1 VSYGLCN
8 THCVQT
14 TRLDSS
20 ANDALDGKMLIMPS
34 DFFRFLLQARVV
46 PCYLNP
52 VAQFILCPGYPKALI
67 RLLKFFGWSIVAVFC
82 GLLLGL
88 SGAFL
93 YLSPGL
99 PSVEALRSI
108 QLQIPLRVYSSDNK
122 LIAEFGEMRRT
133 PIRFADIPPN
143 FINALLSAE
152 DDNFANHYGV
162 DPSSLM
168 RAATQLVKS
177 GHIQSGGS
185 TITMQVAKNF
195 FLTSERSFSRK
206 TTEIL
211 LALQIERQ
219 LTKDEILELYVNKI
233 YLGNRAYGIEA
244 AAQVYYGKSIRD
256 VSLAQMAMIA
266 GLPKAPSR
274 FNPLANPARSKERRD
289 WILGRMYKLGK
300 ITEADYTT
308 AINEPLNASYHVP
321 TPEVN
326 APYIAEMARA
336 EMVGRYGSDAYT
348 EGFRVTTTVPSN
360 LQEMANTA
368 LHEGLMTYDQR
379 HGYRGPESRLPGKT
393 REAWATELTKQRTI
407 SSLEPAIVTQVD
419 KTGLQVL
426 TRTGEEHVGWDS
438 MKWARP
444 FLNTNSMGANPKQ
457 PSDVAQVGDLIR
469 VQRQPDNSL
478 KFSQIPQAQGALVS
492 LDPQNGAIRSLVG
505 GFAFE
510 QSNYNRAMQAKR
522 QPGSSFKPFV
532 YSAALDNGYTAASLV
547 NDAPI
552 VFVDEYLD
560 KVWRPKNDTN
570 TFLGP
575 IRLREGL
582 YKSRNLVSI
591 RLVQALGIDRTIDYI
606 SKFGFNKQDLPRN
619 LSLAL
624 GTATLTPMEIATGW
638 STFANGGY
646 KISPYIIDKIESR
659 NGDTLFVANP
669 PSVPQGAAVT
679 NGIAAPT
686 DAQAFTV
693 NATPGEA
700 PAAPGA
706 APQTPAV
713 AERIVDGRTTY
724 ILNSM
729 LEDVIKLGTGRR
741 ALALGRSDIAGKTG
755 TTNESKDAWFSGYNA
770 DYVTTVWTGF
780 DQPESLG
787 KREFGGTVALPI
799 WMNYMAAALKDKPPH
814 TQPEPEGILSL
825 RVDPVSGRAASP
837 GTPGAYFELFK
848 AEDTPPSVNELGNGN
863 APGSP
868 LPADEAAPIDLF

>member
-1 VSYGLCN
+1 
-8 THCVQT
+8 
-14 TRLDSS
+14 
-20 ANDALDGKMLIMPS
+20 M
-34 DFFRFLLQARVV
+34 
-46 PCYLNP
+46 
-52 VAQFILCPGYPKALI
+52 I

-82 GLLLGL
+82 GLLLAL

-108 QLQIPLRVYSSDNK
+108 QLQIPLRVYSSDGK

-195 FLTSERSFSRK
+195 FLSSERSFSRK

-300 ITEADYTT
+300 ISEADYTA

-348 EGFRVTTTVPSN
+348 EGFRVTTTVPSD
-360 LQEMANTA
+360 LQELANTA
-368 LHEGLMTYDQR
+368 VHEGLITYDQR

-393 REAWATELTKQRTI
+393 HAAWAQELTKQRSI
-407 SSLEPAIVTQVD
+407 SGLEPAIVTQVD
-419 KTGLQVL
+419 KNGLQVL

-444 FLNTNSMGANPKQ
+444 FLNTNSMGAAPKQ

-469 VQRQPDNSL
+469 VQRQADNSL
-478 KFSQIPQAQGALVS
+478 KFRQIPVVQGALVS

-510 QSNYNRAMQAKR
+510 QSNYNRALQAKR

-575 IRLREGL
+575 IRMREAL

-591 RLVQALGIDRTIDYI
+591 RLLQSLGVDRTIDYI

-638 STFANGGY
+638 SVFANGGY
-646 KISPYIIDKIESR
+646 KVTPYIIDKIESR
-659 NGDTLFVANP
+659 NGETLFTANP
-669 PSVPQGAAVT
+669 PSVPAGNTASS
-679 NGIAAPT
+679 GIAAP
-686 DAQAFTV
+686 AQQGFTV
-693 NATPGEA
+693 DNVPGETPSQA
-700 PAAPGA
+700 PVQA
-706 APQTPAV
+706 PAV
-713 AERIVDGRTTY
+713 AERIIDGRTTY

-741 ALALGRSDIAGKTG
+741 ALALGRTDLAGKTG

-787 KREFGGTVALPI
+787 RREYGGTVALPI
-799 WMNYMAAALKDKPPH
+799 WMNYMGAALKDKPAH
-814 TQPEPEGILSL
+814 TQAEPEGILSL
-825 RVDPVSGRAASP
+825 RVDPVSGRAATP
-837 GTPGAYFELFK
+837 GTPNAYFELFK
-848 AEDTPPSVNELGNGN
+848 SEDTPPSVNELGNGY

-868 LPADEAAPIDLF
+868 LPADESAPIDLF

>member
-1 VSYGLCN
+1 
-8 THCVQT
+8 
-14 TRLDSS
+14 
-20 ANDALDGKMLIMPS
+20 M
-34 DFFRFLLQARVV
+34 
-46 PCYLNP
+46 
-52 VAQFILCPGYPKALI
+52 I

-368 LHEGLMTYDQR
+368 VHEGLMTYDQR

-575 IRLREGL
+575 IRMREGAL
-582 YKSRNLVSI
+582 QVAQPGVDPPAASAGRRPHH
-591 RLVQALGIDRTIDYI
+591 RLHQQVRLQQAGPAAQPVPGPGHRDPDANGNRHRLEHLRQRRLQDQPRTSSTR
-606 SKFGFNKQDLPRN
+606 SK
-619 LSLAL
+619 AA
-624 GTATLTPMEIATGW
+624 TATRC
-638 STFANGGY
+638 S
-646 KISPYIIDKIESR
+646 SP
-659 NGDTLFVANP
+659 T
-669 PSVPQGAAVT
+669 
-679 NGIAAPT
+679 
-686 DAQAFTV
+686 
-693 NATPGEA
+693 
-700 PAAPGA
+700 
-706 APQTPAV
+706 
-713 AERIVDGRTTY
+713 
-724 ILNSM
+724 
-729 LEDVIKLGTGRR
+729 RR
-741 ALALGRSDIAGKTG
+741 AFRKATSPAMASPPRSRPTP
-755 TTNESKDAWFSGYNA
+755 SPS
-770 DYVTTVWTGF
+770 
-780 DQPESLG
+780 
-787 KREFGGTVALPI
+787 
-799 WMNYMAAALKDKPPH
+799 
-814 TQPEPEGILSL
+814 TQP
-825 RVDPVSGRAASP
+825 RAKP
-837 GTPGAYFELFK
+837 
-848 AEDTPPSVNELGNGN
+848 
-863 APGSP
+863 
-868 LPADEAAPIDLF
+868 

>member
-1 VSYGLCN
+1 
-8 THCVQT
+8 
-14 TRLDSS
+14 
-20 ANDALDGKMLIMPS
+20 M
-34 DFFRFLLQARVV
+34 
-46 PCYLNP
+46 
-52 VAQFILCPGYPKALI
+52 I
-67 RLLKFFGWSIVAVFC
+67 RLLKFFGYSFVAIVC
-82 GLLLGL
+82 GLLLVF
-88 SGAFL
+88 SGAYL

-108 QLQIPLRVYSSDNK
+108 QLQIPLRVYSSDEK

-162 DPSSLM
+162 DPSSLV

-206 TTEIL
+206 ATEIL

-244 AAQVYYGKSIRD
+244 ASQVYYGKSIRD
-256 VSLAQMAMIA
+256 ASLAQMAMIA

-300 ITEADYTT
+300 IDQSAYESAV
-308 AINEPLNASYHVP
+308 AEPLNASYHVP
-321 TPEVN
+321 TPEVS

-348 EGFRVTTTVPSN
+348 EGFRVTTTIPSN
-360 LQEMANTA
+360 LQEIANHA
-368 LHEGLMTYDQR
+368 VHEGLIAYDQR

-393 REAWATELTKQRTI
+393 LSAWTVELGKQRSI
-407 SSLEPAIVTQVD
+407 SGLDPAIVTQVKKD
-419 KTGLQVL
+419 GVQVL
-426 TRTGEEHVGWDS
+426 TRSGEEHVAWDS

-444 FLNTNSMGANPKQ
+444 FLNTNSMGPMPKQ

-469 VQRQPDNSL
+469 VQRQKDDSL
-478 KFSQIPQAQGALVS
+478 KFSQVPVAQGALVS
-492 LDPQNGAIRSLVG
+492 LDPQNGAIRALVG

-510 QSNYNRAMQAKR
+510 QSNYNRATQAKR

-575 IRLREGL
+575 IRVREAL

-591 RLVQALGIDRTIDYI
+591 RLLQAMGVGKTIDYMTR
-606 SKFGFNKQDLPRN
+606 FGFNKQDLPPN

-638 STFANGGY
+638 SVFANGGY
-646 KISPYIIDKIESR
+646 KVTPYLIDKIESR

-669 PSVPQGAAVT
+669 PSVPNGVAASDGLAAPA
-679 NGIAAPT
+679 NGGITIEPTPGAAPT
-686 DAQAFTV
+686 DA
-693 NATPGEA
+693 TPA
-700 PAAPGA
+700 PAA
-706 APQTPAV
+706 PAV

-724 ILNSM
+724 ILTSM
-729 LEDVIKLGTGRR
+729 LQDVIKRGTGRR
-741 ALALGRSDIAGKTG
+741 ALALGRTDLAGKTG

-770 DYVTTVWTGF
+770 DYITTVWTGY

-787 KREFGGTVALPI
+787 RREYGGTVALPI
-799 WMNYMAAALKDKPPH
+799 WMSYMGGALKDKPAH
-814 TQPEPEGILSL
+814 TQAEPEGILSL
-825 RVDPVSGRAASP
+825 RIDPISGRAAAP
-837 GTPGAYFELFK
+837 GTPNAYFELFK
-848 AEDTPPSVNELGNGN
+848 SEDTPPSMNELGNGV

-868 LPADEAAPIDLF
+868 LPADESAPIDLF

>member
-1 VSYGLCN
+1 
-8 THCVQT
+8 
-14 TRLDSS
+14 
-20 ANDALDGKMLIMPS
+20 
-34 DFFRFLLQARVV
+34 
-46 PCYLNP
+46 
-52 VAQFILCPGYPKALI
+52 LI

-82 GLLLGL
+82 GLLLAL

-108 QLQIPLRVYSSDNK
+108 QLQIPLRVYSSDGK

-300 ITEADYTT
+300 ITEAAYTE

-348 EGFRVTTTVPSN
+348 EGFRVTTTVPSD

-368 LHEGLMTYDQR
+368 VHEGLMTYDQR

-393 REAWATELTKQRTI
+393 QAAWASELTKQRTI
-407 SSLEPAIVTQVD
+407 SGLEPAIVTLVE
-419 KTGLQVL
+419 KNGLQVL
-426 TRTGEEHVGWDS
+426 TRNGEEHVAWDS

-444 FLNTNSMGANPKQ
+444 FLNTNSMGPVPRQ
-457 PSDVAQVGDLIR
+457 PADVAQVGDLIR
-469 VQRQPDNSL
+469 VQRQADNSL
-478 KFSQIPQAQGALVS
+478 KFSQIPVAQGALVT
-492 LDPQNGAIRSLVG
+492 LDPQNGAIRALVG

-522 QPGSSFKPFV
+522 QPGSSFKPFI
-532 YSAALDNGYTAASLV
+532 YSAALDNGYTPASLV

-575 IRLREGL
+575 IRMREAL

-591 RLVQALGIDRTIDYI
+591 RLLQSMGVDRTIDYI

-646 KISPYIIDKIESR
+646 KITPYIIDKIESR
-659 NGDTLFVANP
+659 NGELLFSANP
-669 PSVPQGAAVT
+669 PSAPTGNTASS
-679 NGIAAPT
+679 GIAAPEHN
-686 DAQAFTV
+686 FTINNV
-693 NATPGEA
+693 AGETSA
-700 PAAPGA
+700 PAATQA
-706 APQTPAV
+706 PAV
-713 AERIVDGRTTY
+713 AERIIDGRTTY

-729 LEDVIKLGTGRR
+729 LQDVIKLGTGRR
-741 ALALGRSDIAGKTG
+741 ALALGRTDLAGKTG

-787 KREFGGTVALPI
+787 RREYGGTVALPI
-799 WMNYMAAALKDKPPH
+799 WMSFMGAALKDKPPH

-825 RVDPVSGRAASP
+825 RVDPVSGRAATP
-837 GTPGAYFELFK
+837 GTPNAYFELFK
-848 AEDTPPSVNELGNGN
+848 SEDTPPSVNELGNG
-863 APGSP
+863 AVPGSP

>member
-1 VSYGLCN
+1 
-8 THCVQT
+8 
-14 TRLDSS
+14 
-20 ANDALDGKMLIMPS
+20 M
-34 DFFRFLLQARVV
+34 
-46 PCYLNP
+46 
-52 VAQFILCPGYPKALI
+52 I
-67 RLLKFFGWSIVAVFC
+67 RLLKFLWWSLVAVFC
-82 GLLLGL
+82 ALLLGL

-93 YLSPGL
+93 YLSPNL

-108 QLQIPLRVYSSDNK
+108 QLQIPLRVYSSDGK

-133 PIRFADIPPN
+133 PIRFAEIPPN

-162 DPSSLM
+162 DPGSLM
-168 RAATQLVKS
+168 RAASQLVKS

-185 TITMQVAKNF
+185 TITMQVAKNY

-256 VSLAQMAMIA
+256 VTLAQMAMIA

-274 FNPLANPARSKERRD
+274 FNPLANPTRAKERRD

-300 ITEADYTT
+300 IDQNAYQT
-308 AINEPLNASYHVP
+308 ALNEPINASYHVP

-348 EGFRVTTTVPSN
+348 EGFRVTTTVPSD
-360 LQEMANTA
+360 LQEHANTA
-368 LHEGLMTYDQR
+368 VQEGLIEYDQR
-379 HGYRGPESRLPGKT
+379 HGYRGPESRFPGMT
-393 REAWATELTKQRTI
+393 RESWTLELTKQRPI
-407 SSLEPAIVTQVD
+407 SGLEPAIVSQID
-419 KTGLQVL
+419 KTGLRVL
-426 TRTGEEHVGWDS
+426 TRNGEKEETVEWAT

-444 FLNTNSMGANPKQ
+444 YLNTNSLGANPKS
-457 PSDVAQVGDLIR
+457 PADVAHVGDLVR
-469 VQRQPDNSL
+469 LQRQPDGSL
-478 KFSQIPQAQGALVS
+478 KFSQIPVAQSALVS
-492 LDPQNGAIRSLVG
+492 LDPQNGAIRALVG

-510 QSNYNRAMQAKR
+510 QSNYNRALQAKR
-522 QPGSSFKPFV
+522 QPGSSFKPFL
-532 YSAALDNGYTAASLV
+532 YSAALDNGYTASSLV

-575 IRLREGL
+575 IRLREAL

-591 RLVQALGIDRTIDYI
+591 RLLQQLGIDTSIDYMTR
-606 SKFGFNKQDLPRN
+606 FGFNKSDLPRN

-624 GTATLTPMEIATGW
+624 GTATLTPMEIVSGW
-638 STFANGGY
+638 SAFANGGY
-646 KISPYIIDKIESR
+646 KVNSYLIQSIESR
-659 NGDTLFVANP
+659 DGVKLFEANP
-669 PSVPQGAAVT
+669 PTVPAVDSPMAADTKTVAVANGPALITNSVEGVP
-679 NGIAAPT
+679 AP
-686 DAQAFTV
+686 AQPV
-693 NATPGEA
+693 D
-700 PAAPGA
+700 PAAPA
-706 APQTPAV
+706 IAP
-713 AERIVDGRTTY
+713 RIVDGRTTF

-729 LEDVIKLGTGRR
+729 LQDVIKRGTGRR
-741 ALALGRSDIAGKTG
+741 ALAMNRPDIAGKTG
-755 TTNESKDAWFSGYNA
+755 TTNESKDAWFTGYNA

-787 KREFGGTVALPI
+787 RHEFGGTVALPI
-799 WMNYMAAALKDKPPH
+799 WMNYMSAALKDKPPH
-814 TQPEPEGILSL
+814 QQAEPDGILSL
-825 RVDPVSGRAASP
+825 RVDPISGRAA
-837 GTPGAYFELFK
+837 TPSTPNAFFELFK
-848 AEDTPPSVNELGNGN
+848 SEDTPPSVNELGGS

-868 LPADEAAPIDLF
+868 LPADESAPIDLF

>member
-1 VSYGLCN
+1 
-8 THCVQT
+8 
-14 TRLDSS
+14 
-20 ANDALDGKMLIMPS
+20 M
-34 DFFRFLLQARVV
+34 
-46 PCYLNP
+46 
-52 VAQFILCPGYPKALI
+52 I
-67 RLLKFFGWSIVAVFC
+67 RLLKFFWWSFVAVFC
-82 GLLLGL
+82 GLLLVL

-99 PSVEALRSI
+99 PSVESLRSI
-108 QLQIPLRVYSSDNK
+108 QLQIPLRVFSSDGK
-122 LIAEFGEMRRT
+122 LIAEFGEMRRS

-168 RAATQLVKS
+168 RAASQLVKS

-206 TTEIL
+206 TNEIL
-211 LALQIERQ
+211 LALQIERE
-219 LTKDEILELYVNKI
+219 LSKDEILELYVNKI

-256 VSLAQMAMIA
+256 LSIAQMAMIA

-274 FNPLANPARSKERRD
+274 FNPLANPVRAKERRD
-289 WILGRMYKLGK
+289 WILGRMHKLGK
-300 ITEADYTT
+300 IDQSAYDV
-308 AINEPLNASYHVP
+308 ALAEPINASYHVQS
-321 TPEVN
+321 PEVN

-336 EMVGRYGSDAYT
+336 EMVGRYGSEAYT

-360 LQEMANTA
+360 LQDNANTA
-368 LHEGLMTYDQR
+368 VQEGLISYDQR

-393 REAWATELTKQRTI
+393 RDAWALELTKQRSI
-407 SSLEPAIVTQVD
+407 SGLEPAIVTQVD
-419 KTGLQVL
+419 KAGLHVL
-426 TRTGEEHVGWDS
+426 TRNGEKEETVSWDS

-444 FLNTNSMGANPKQ
+444 FLNTNSLGARPLQ
-457 PSDVAQVGDLIR
+457 PSDVAQVGDLVR
-469 VQRQPDNSL
+469 VQRQADGSL
-478 KFSQIPQAQGALVS
+478 KFSQTPAAQSALVS
-492 LDPQNGAIRSLVG
+492 LDPQNGAIRALVG

-522 QPGSSFKPFV
+522 QPGSSFKPFL

-575 IRLREGL
+575 IRLREAL

-591 RLVQALGIDRTIDYI
+591 RLLQGLGIDTAINYI
-606 SKFGFNKQDLPRN
+606 TRFGFNKQDLPRN

-624 GTATLTPMEIATGW
+624 GTATLTPMEVATGW

-646 KISPYIIDKIESR
+646 KISPYLIQRIENR
-659 NGDTLFVANP
+659 DGATLFVANP
-669 PSVPQGAAVT
+669 PSVPA
-679 NGIAAPT
+679 N
-686 DAQAFTV
+686 DAK
-693 NATPGEA
+693 
-700 PAAPGA
+700 PAANTATFAVNDSPSVVPA
-706 APQTPAV
+706 SSTSTTSMTNEPQAPAV

-729 LEDVIKLGTGRR
+729 LQDVIKRGTGRR
-741 ALALGRSDIAGKTG
+741 ALSMNRPDIAGKTG
-755 TTNESKDAWFSGYNA
+755 TTNESKDAWFTGYNA
-770 DYVTTVWTGF
+770 DYITSVWTGF

-787 KREFGGTVALPI
+787 RQEFGGTVALPI
-799 WMNYMAAALKDKPPH
+799 WMSYMSAALKDKPPH
-814 TQPEPEGILSL
+814 VQAEPEGILSL
-825 RVDPVSGRAASP
+825 RVDPVSGRAA
-837 GTPGAYFELFK
+837 TPSTPNAYFELFK
-848 AEDTPPSVNELGNGN
+848 SEDTPPSVNEVGGGN
-863 APGSP
+863 APNSP
-868 LPADEAAPIDLF
+868 LPADESAPIDLF

>member
-1 VSYGLCN
+1 
-8 THCVQT
+8 
-14 TRLDSS
+14 
-20 ANDALDGKMLIMPS
+20 M
-34 DFFRFLLQARVV
+34 
-46 PCYLNP
+46 
-52 VAQFILCPGYPKALI
+52 I
-67 RLLKFFGWSIVAVFC
+67 RLLKFFGYSIVAIVC
-82 GLLLGL
+82 GLLLVL
-88 SGAFL
+88 SGAYL

-108 QLQIPLRVYSSDNK
+108 QLQIPLRVYSSDEK

-162 DPSSLM
+162 DPSSLV

-206 TTEIL
+206 ATEIL

-244 AAQVYYGKSIRD
+244 ASQVYYGKSIRD
-256 VSLAQMAMIA
+256 ASLAQMAMIA

-300 ITEADYTT
+300 ISQSAYESAV
-308 AINEPLNASYHVP
+308 AEPLNASYHVP

-336 EMVGRYGSDAYT
+336 EMVGRYGSEAYT

-360 LQEMANTA
+360 LQEIANNA
-368 LHEGLMTYDQR
+368 VHEGLITYDQR

-393 REAWATELTKQRTI
+393 LSAWTTELGKQRTI
-407 SSLEPAIVTQVD
+407 SGLEPAIVTQVKKD
-419 KTGLQVL
+419 GVQVL
-426 TRTGEEHVGWDS
+426 TRTGEAHVAWDS

-444 FLNTNSMGANPKQ
+444 FLNTNSMGPMPKQ

-469 VQRQPDNSL
+469 VQRQKDDSL
-478 KFSQIPQAQGALVS
+478 KFSQVPVAQGALVS
-492 LDPQNGAIRSLVG
+492 LDPQNGAIRALVG

-510 QSNYNRAMQAKR
+510 QSNYNRATQAKR

-575 IRLREGL
+575 IRIREAL

-591 RLVQALGIDRTIDYI
+591 RLLQAMGVSKTIDYI
-606 SKFGFNKQDLPRN
+606 TRFGFNKADLPPN

-646 KISPYIIDKIESR
+646 KITPYLIDKIESR
-659 NGDTLFVANP
+659 NGDALFTANPPRVPGDVVNGVVASDGLAAPSNGGITIEPTPGATPVANP
-669 PSVPQGAAVT
+669 A
-679 NGIAAPT
+679 AAPEP
-686 DAQAFTV
+686 QA
-693 NATPGEA
+693 
-700 PAAPGA
+700 
-706 APQTPAV
+706 PAV
-713 AERIVDGRTTY
+713 AERVVDGRTTY
-724 ILNSM
+724 ILNSI
-729 LEDVIKLGTGRR
+729 LEDVIKKGTGRR
-741 ALALGRSDIAGKTG
+741 ALALGRADIAGKTG

-770 DYVTTVWTGF
+770 DYVTTVWTGY

-787 KREFGGTVALPI
+787 RREFGGTVALPI
-799 WMNYMAAALKDKPPH
+799 WMSYMGAALKDKPLH

-825 RVDPVSGRAASP
+825 RIDPVSGRAASP
-837 GTPGAYFELFK
+837 STPNAYFELFK
-848 AEDTPPSVNELGNGN
+848 SEDTPPSINELGNGV

>member
-1 VSYGLCN
+1 
-8 THCVQT
+8 
-14 TRLDSS
+14 
-20 ANDALDGKMLIMPS
+20 M
-34 DFFRFLLQARVV
+34 
-46 PCYLNP
+46 
-52 VAQFILCPGYPKALI
+52 I

-82 GLLLGL
+82 GLLLAL

-108 QLQIPLRVYSSDNK
+108 QLQIPLRVYSSDGK

-300 ITEADYTT
+300 IDEAAYTT

-368 LHEGLMTYDQR
+368 VHEGLISYDQR

-393 REAWATELTKQRTI
+393 QAAWASELTKQRPI
-407 SSLEPAIVTQVD
+407 SGLEPAIVTQVD
-419 KTGLQVL
+419 KTGAQVL
-426 TRTGEEHVGWDS
+426 TRTGEEHVSWDS

-444 FLNTNSMGANPKQ
+444 FLNTNSMGPAPKQ

-469 VQRQPDNSL
+469 VQRQADNSL
-478 KFSQIPQAQGALVS
+478 KFSQIPVAQGALVS
-492 LDPQNGAIRSLVG
+492 LDPQNGAIRALVG

-560 KVWRPKNDTN
+560 KIWRPKNDTN

-575 IRLREGL
+575 IRMREAL

-591 RLVQALGIDRTIDYI
+591 RLLQSMGVDRTIDYI

-659 NGDTLFVANP
+659 NGENLFTANP
-669 PSVPQGAAVT
+669 PSVPNSVSASS
-679 NGIAAPT
+679 GIAAPSEQT
-686 DAQAFTV
+686 FTV
-693 NATPGEA
+693 NQVGGEN
-700 PAAPGA
+700 PAQPVA
-706 APQTPAV
+706 QTPAV

-729 LEDVIKLGTGRR
+729 LQDVIKLGTGRR
-741 ALALGRSDIAGKTG
+741 ALALGRTDLAGKTG

-787 KREFGGTVALPI
+787 RREFGGTVALPI
-799 WMNYMAAALKDKPPH
+799 WMNYMGAALKGRPPH

-825 RVDPVSGRAASP
+825 RVDPVSGRAATP
-837 GTPGAYFELFK
+837 GTPNAYFELFK
-848 AEDTPPSVNELGNGN
+848 SEDSPPSVNELGNGSV
-863 APGSP
+863 PGSP
-868 LPADEAAPIDLF
+868 LPADESAPADLF

>member
-1 VSYGLCN
+1 
-8 THCVQT
+8 
-14 TRLDSS
+14 
-20 ANDALDGKMLIMPS
+20 M
-34 DFFRFLLQARVV
+34 
-46 PCYLNP
+46 
-52 VAQFILCPGYPKALI
+52 I

-82 GLLLGL
+82 GLLLAL

-108 QLQIPLRVYSSDNK
+108 QLQIPLRVYSSDGK

-133 PIRFADIPPN
+133 PIRFAEIPPN

-195 FLTSERSFSRK
+195 FLSSERSFSRK

-300 ITEADYTT
+300 ITEAAYTE

-348 EGFRVTTTVPSN
+348 EGFRVTTTVPSD

-368 LHEGLMTYDQR
+368 VQEGLMTYDQR

-393 REAWATELTKQRTI
+393 HAAWATELTKQRTI
-407 SSLEPAIVTQVD
+407 SSLEPAIVTQVE
-419 KTGLQVL
+419 KNGIQVL
-426 TRTGEEHVGWDS
+426 TRNGEEHVAWES

-444 FLNTNSMGANPKQ
+444 FLNTNSMGAAPRQ
-457 PSDVAQVGDLIR
+457 PADVAQVGDLIR
-469 VQRQPDNSL
+469 VQRQADNSL
-478 KFSQIPQAQGALVS
+478 KFSQVPVAQGALVT
-492 LDPQNGAIRSLVG
+492 LDPQNGAIRALVG

-510 QSNYNRAMQAKR
+510 QSNYNRATQAKR

-575 IRLREGL
+575 IRMREAL

-591 RLVQALGIDRTIDYI
+591 RLLQSMGVDHTIDYI

-646 KISPYIIDKIESR
+646 KITPYIIDKIESR
-659 NGDTLFVANP
+659 NGELLFSANP
-669 PSVPQGAAVT
+669 PSVPTGNTASS
-679 NGIAAPT
+679 GIAAPEHS
-686 DAQAFTV
+686 FTV
-693 NATPGEA
+693 NTVAGENPVQA
-700 PAAPGA
+700 PV
-706 APQTPAV
+706 QTPAV
-713 AERIVDGRTTY
+713 AERIIDGRTTY

-741 ALALGRSDIAGKTG
+741 ALALGRSDLAGKTG

-787 KREFGGTVALPI
+787 RREYGGTVALPI
-799 WMNYMAAALKDKPPH
+799 WMNFMGAALKDKPPH
-814 TQPEPEGILSL
+814 TQAEPEGILSL
-825 RVDPVSGRAASP
+825 RVDPVSGRAAAP
-837 GTPGAYFELFK
+837 GTPNAYFELFK
-848 AEDTPPSVNELGNGN
+848 SEDIPPSVNELGNGV

>member
-1 VSYGLCN
+1 
-8 THCVQT
+8 
-14 TRLDSS
+14 
-20 ANDALDGKMLIMPS
+20 M
-34 DFFRFLLQARVV
+34 
-46 PCYLNP
+46 
-52 VAQFILCPGYPKALI
+52 I
-67 RLLKFFGWSIVAVFC
+67 RLLKFFWWSFVAVFC

-99 PSVEALRSI
+99 PSVESLRSI
-108 QLQIPLRVYSSDNK
+108 QLQIPLRVYSSDGK
-122 LIAEFGEMRRT
+122 LIAEFGEMRRS
-133 PIRFADIPPN
+133 PIRFADIPPH
-143 FINALLSAE
+143 FIQALLSAE

-168 RAATQLVKS
+168 RAATQLLKS
-177 GHIQSGGS
+177 GHIQTGGS

-195 FLTSERSFSRK
+195 FLSSERSFSRK
-206 TTEIL
+206 TSEIL
-211 LALQIERQ
+211 LALQIERE

-274 FNPLANPARSKERRD
+274 FNPLANPVRAKERRD

-300 ITEADYTT
+300 IDEASYQ
-308 AINEPLNASYHVP
+308 AALAEPINASYHVP

-360 LQEMANTA
+360 LQEIANKA
-368 LHEGLMTYDQR
+368 VLDGLLTYDQR

-393 REAWATELTKQRTI
+393 REAWMTELAKQRPLNT
-407 SSLEPAIVTQVD
+407 LEPVIVTQVD
-419 KTGLQVL
+419 KSGLRVL
-426 TRTGEEHVGWDS
+426 TRNGTDEHVAWET

-444 FLNTNSMGANPKQ
+444 FLNTNSQGRAPQQ
-457 PSDVAQVGDLIR
+457 PGDVAQVGDLIR
-469 VQRQPDNSL
+469 VQRLPDNSL
-478 KFSQIPQAQGALVS
+478 KFSQVPAAQSALVS
-492 LDPQNGAIRSLVG
+492 LDPTNGAIRALVG

-522 QPGSSFKPFV
+522 QPGSSFKPFI
-532 YSAALDNGYTAASLV
+532 YSAALDNGFTASSLV

-575 IRLREGL
+575 IRMREAL
-582 YKSRNLVSI
+582 YKSRNMVSI
-591 RLVQALGIDRTIDYI
+591 RLLQALGIDTAIDYI
-606 SKFGFNKQDLPRN
+606 SKFGFNKDDLPRN

-646 KISPYIIDKIESR
+646 KVSPYLIDRIESR
-659 NGDTLFVANP
+659 SGETLFVANP
-669 PSVPQGAAVT
+669 ASVPLGEDQAGLP
-679 NGIAAPT
+679 APESPIIT
-686 DAQAFTV
+686 ENTPVAQTV
-693 NATPGEA
+693 AQNQA
-700 PAAPGA
+700 
-706 APQTPAV
+706 PAV
-713 AERIVDGRTTY
+713 AERIIDGRTTY

-741 ALALGRSDIAGKTG
+741 ALSLGRSDLAGKTG

-770 DYVTTVWTGF
+770 DYMTTVWTGF
-780 DQPESLG
+780 DQPETLG
-787 KREFGGTVALPI
+787 RREFGGTVALPI
-799 WMNYMAAALKDKPPH
+799 WMNFMGAALKDKPAH
-814 TQPEPEGILSL
+814 TQAEPEGILSL
-825 RVDPVSGRAASP
+825 RVDPISGRAA
-837 GTPGAYFELFK
+837 TPSTAGAYFELFK
-848 AEDTPPSVNELGNGN
+848 AEETPPSVNELGNGT
-863 APGSP
+863 APGTP
-868 LPADEAAPIDLF
+868 LPADEAPIDLF

>member
-1 VSYGLCN
+1 
-8 THCVQT
+8 
-14 TRLDSS
+14 
-20 ANDALDGKMLIMPS
+20 
-34 DFFRFLLQARVV
+34 
-46 PCYLNP
+46 
-52 VAQFILCPGYPKALI
+52 
-67 RLLKFFGWSIVAVFC
+67 
-82 GLLLGL
+82 
-88 SGAFL
+88 
-93 YLSPGL
+93 
-99 PSVEALRSI
+99 
-108 QLQIPLRVYSSDNK
+108 
-122 LIAEFGEMRRT
+122 
-133 PIRFADIPPN
+133 
-143 FINALLSAE
+143 
-152 DDNFANHYGV
+152 
-162 DPSSLM
+162 
-168 RAATQLVKS
+168 
-177 GHIQSGGS
+177 
-185 TITMQVAKNF
+185 
-195 FLTSERSFSRK
+195 
-206 TTEIL
+206 
-211 LALQIERQ
+211 
-219 LTKDEILELYVNKI
+219 
-233 YLGNRAYGIEA
+233 
-244 AAQVYYGKSIRD
+244 
-256 VSLAQMAMIA
+256 
-266 GLPKAPSR
+266 
-274 FNPLANPARSKERRD
+274 
-289 WILGRMYKLGK
+289 MYKLGK
-300 ITEADYTT
+300 ISEADYT
-308 AINEPLNASYHVP
+308 AAVNEPLNASYHVP

-348 EGFRVTTTVPSN
+348 EGFRVTTTVPSD
-360 LQEMANTA
+360 LQELANTA
-368 LHEGLMTYDQR
+368 VHEGLMTYDQR

-393 REAWATELTKQRTI
+393 REAWATELTKQRII
-407 SSLEPAIVTQVD
+407 SGLEPAIVTQID

-426 TRTGEEHVGWDS
+426 TRTGQEHVNWDT

-492 LDPQNGAIRSLVG
+492 LDPQNGAIRALVG

-510 QSNYNRAMQAKR
+510 QSNYNRALQAKR

-532 YSAALDNGYTAASLV
+532 YAAALDSGYTASSLV

-575 IRLREGL
+575 IRLREAL

-591 RLVQALGIDRTIDYI
+591 RLLQAMGVGKTIDYI
-606 SKFGFNKQDLPRN
+606 TRFGFNKQDLPPN

-638 STFANGGY
+638 SAFANGGY
-646 KISPYIIDKIESR
+646 KITPYIIDKIESR

-669 PSVPQGAAVT
+669 PSVPQGGAASD
-679 NGIAAPT
+679 GIAVPT
-686 DAQAFTV
+686 AQAFTV

-700 PAAPGA
+700 PGTTPT
-706 APQTPAV
+706 PQAPAV

-741 ALALGRSDIAGKTG
+741 ALALGRPDIAGKTG

-787 KREFGGTVALPI
+787 RKEFGGTVALPI
-799 WMNYMAAALKDKPPH
+799 WMNYMGAALKGKPPH
-814 TQPEPEGILSL
+814 TQSEPEGILSL
-825 RVDPVSGRAASP
+825 RVDPISGRAASP

-848 AEDTPPSVNELGNGN
+848 VEDTPPSGNELGNGL